1 VSNRCWLLP
10 GSPRPLTAE
19 IGIVSARIERRDAA
33 MLVEAVGVLVHIS
46 EVLERLDGY
55 AAHLPGELAEDLP
68 VPPL

>member
-1 VSNRCWLLP
+1 
-10 GSPRPLTAE
+10 
-19 IGIVSARIERRDAA
+19 